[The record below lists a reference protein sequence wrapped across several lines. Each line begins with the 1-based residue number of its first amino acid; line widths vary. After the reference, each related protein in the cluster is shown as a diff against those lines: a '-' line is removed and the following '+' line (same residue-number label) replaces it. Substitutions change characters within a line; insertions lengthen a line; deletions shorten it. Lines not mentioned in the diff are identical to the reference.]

1 MLGGWEEGDSGD
13 HVRCVLMTLRLL
25 LRDEAYQV
33 MLKKSSHSVEIL
45 AKVL

>member
-1 MLGGWEEGDSGD
+1 MGESEEEGGRGSGGGD

-33 MLKKSSHSVEIL
+33 
-45 AKVL
+45 